1 MRTGG
6 AVGPA
11 VVELFV
17 IGDAE
22 VGHSAGSIVGALV
35 GDGMLAAAA
44 VGGSVGPSVGGMVTC
59 CRVGLGL
66 GLAVVS
72 TEGEELGTAGSAVG
86 CPCGE
91 SVGAVL
97 VGSFVGPIVGLCIG
111 AKVASIDGDSVGL
124 SAGLSI
130 EEEVPFG
137 AFVETR
143 TGASVGELAGAFV
156 KRTGLAVGPVVV
168 GLFVGDAEP

>member
-11 VVELFV
+11 VVELF
-17 IGDAE
+17 
-22 VGHSAGSIVGALV
+22 
-35 GDGMLAAAA
+35 
-44 VGGSVGPSVGGMVTC
+44 
-59 CRVGLGL
+59 
-66 GLAVVS
+66 
-72 TEGEELGTAGSAVG
+72 GTAGSAVG

-97 VGSFVGPIVGLCIG
+97 VGNFAGPIVGLCIG

-124 SAGLSI
+124 SAWLSI

-143 TGASVGELAGAFV
+143 TGASVGELAGALL
-156 KRTGLAVGPVVV
+156 REQ
-168 GLFVGDAEP
+168 D